1 MRRPIW
7 GLFALVAA
15 VVLGHSTPVHAQI
28 GGVGVGA
35 DPFSF
40 YYGFYLPHQA
50 AMAAQ
55 PRTIDT
61 INQVVANQQYTA
73 RTDRSSLYDPI
84 SPYGEDDLDPF
95 KPYSQAGGRDRTA
108 RPTATGYGN
117 TNSNVNG
124 NGPGMYYNRAAR
136 YFPTLKPGR
145 GPNHNLS
152 ALRARGGGGMG
163 GMPAAPSMPSFGG
176 R

>member
-1 MRRPIW
+1 MRRPLLGW
-7 GLFALVAA
+7 LGGLVVALMVQA
-15 VVLGHSTPVHAQI
+15 TPAHAQI
-28 GGVGVGA
+28 GGYGVGA

-40 YYGFYLPHQA
+40 YYGYYLPHQA
-50 AMAAQ
+50 AQAAQ

-61 INQVVANQQYTA
+61 INQVVANQQYSA
-73 RTDRSSLYDPI
+73 RTDRASLYDPI
-84 SPYGEDDLDPF
+84 SPYGEDEIDPF
-95 KPYSQAGGRDRTA
+95 KPYAPGSGRDRTA

-136 YFPTLKPGR
+136 YFPTLKTGR
-145 GPNHNLS
+145 GPNHNL
-152 ALRARGGGGMG
+152 ATLRARGSGGM